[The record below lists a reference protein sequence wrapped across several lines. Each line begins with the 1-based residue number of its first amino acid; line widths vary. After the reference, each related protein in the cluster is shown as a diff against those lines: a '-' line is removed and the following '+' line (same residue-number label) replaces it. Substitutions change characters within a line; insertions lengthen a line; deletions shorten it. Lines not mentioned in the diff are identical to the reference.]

1 LDLASIVPSRDR
13 IQEQEITNF
22 DAGAIDTIL
31 DIDGTSGFPF
41 NLPNLS
47 DFQEGPQSP
56 GLGFNFC
63 IQNYTP
69 SFGLISDEAP
79 MHQPVDGDPSSLRI
93 AAPEIYSRSPFKFD
107 AIYPFCLAPDAR
119 QVSGTIQGP
128 WRIMEL
134 PSNEVAHDQ
143 LDSSSGQ
150 SPSPEE
156 IDYESLSEDS
166 SSTRCDCFN

>member
-1 LDLASIVPSRDR
+1 
-13 IQEQEITNF
+13 
-22 DAGAIDTIL
+22 
-31 DIDGTSGFPF
+31 
-41 NLPNLS
+41 
-47 DFQEGPQSP
+47 
-56 GLGFNFC
+56 
-63 IQNYTP
+63 
-69 SFGLISDEAP
+69 
-79 MHQPVDGDPSSLRI
+79 MHQPVDGDPSSLHI

-107 AIYPFCLAPDAR
+107 AIYPFYLAPDAR

-128 WRIMEL
+128 WRIMEF